1 MNRSRKMLI
10 GAVLALTILLSGFL
24 VNSFNREPS
33 GYVAVYDV
41 VAMWMLA
48 LLVLLVGIVLLIFRR
63 TRFSGWV
70 VGAAAF
76 LVPAVFF
83 VGVKASEGAGL
94 NRWLN
99 APLVHFGPD
108 VHSSLVVYYKTGIS
122 NAEIS
127 NFQEAQLY
135 QARPDGN
142 GKEFRPGI
150 TSFLALLPEQ
160 AHGHYAFALDLD
172 PEVRPDLR
180 ESLISSL
187 SSSPLI
193 FKVYRDVAPNSI
205 PDPAPSTTRVAA
217 KSPK

>member
-1 MNRSRKMLI
+1 MNRSRKILI
-10 GAVLALTILLSGFL
+10 GVVLALTILLSGLL
-24 VNSFNREPS
+24 VNSYNREPL

-48 LLVLLVGIVLLIFRR
+48 LLALMVGMVLLIFRR

-70 VGAAAF
+70 VAFAAF
-76 LVPAVFF
+76 LVPVVFF
-83 VGVKASEGAGL
+83 GGVKASEAAGL

-108 VHSSLVVYYKTGIS
+108 VPSGLVVYYKTGIS
-122 NAEIS
+122 EAEIS

-135 QARPDGN
+135 QARPDSS

-172 PEVRPDLR
+172 SEMRPEQRA
-180 ESLISSL
+180 SLISSL
-187 SSSPLI
+187 SSSPLV
-193 FKVYRDVAPNSI
+193 FKVYSDVAPNSI
-205 PDPAPSTTRVAA
+205 PDPAPATGSVAA